1 LKKFEKFGRIRYN
14 RETMVFL
21 KKFKLEGVVNMNF
34 IKKALVF
41 VLLFLLVGCSTKLT
55 EENKEQV
62 DTDNKISLNVYQ
74 SDLIASITDNEKYLN
89 KDLLYSIDML
99 EDDDLVNV
107 IISLKS
113 TGLVDSYNE
122 NNQGYHTLNEYASSR
137 YANSSVKTMNA
148 EQQAMMNTLIDAGY
162 INEVKHTYTTLFNGF
177 SATTTYGQL
186 KALEKAGLDINVSI
200 AEVYSEPEY
209 NVASVSNAEVS
220 NGDTVTNF
228 VNVYETGIFN
238 SSGVGYDGNN
248 TSVAILDSGFDVHHT
263 VFQNM
268 PDQPM
273 ISIKDVEK
281 VLYDTKAYGYKQD
294 IKSQDVYLNAKI
306 PFAYDYADKDADVAP
321 YDSDHGTHVA
331 GIIGGKDDVITGVA
345 VNTQLVLMKVFGDI
359 NNGAI
364 QDDILAALEDAI
376 LLGVDAINLSLGS
389 ACGFSRSSDNEYI
402 NVVYDKIEAAGISL
416 LVAASNDYSSGYG
429 GENSNTN
436 KASNPDSAT
445 VGSPGTFKSTMS
457 VASISGVKSSYII
470 DETGYTFF
478 FNNANNNAG
487 KAYDFY
493 KMLYEE
499 LDTGDVTMEIEYV
512 TVPGVGK
519 KVNYSNIDVKGKIA
533 LVKRGETSFEEKAQ
547 VALSQGAIGCII
559 YNNIAGEVY
568 MNAGSGLAIPLCSIN
583 KDDGEYLAAK
593 GTGVL
598 TLDKNYLAG
607 PFMSDFSSW
616 GPVSDL
622 SLKPEITAHGGSILS
637 SDPGGGYDEISGTS
651 MACPNLC
658 GVIILMRQALKER
671 YPDMTAV
678 EINNLANQLVMSTGT
693 IILDEYGNPYSPR
706 KQGAGL
712 GNLEYALDS
721 LAYLSVDGSTKAKIE
736 CKDDP
741 EETGVYE
748 LKFNVHNTS
757 NKELRYNLNDF
768 TMTESLSTADPAY
781 VAEKAYMLNPKVEKS
796 VKGDGILS
804 GDELI
809 VDPNGKVEV
818 TYIISLTDAE
828 KKYIRE
834 SFINGIYV
842 EGFVVLESLNE
853 DEIDLSIPFLA
864 FFGDWTKA
872 PLFDKTYFEVESE
885 AHDGSIDEEDK
896 LKADYYA
903 TTPLGT
909 YYYSYIIPLGTYVYE
924 IDESKYDPIPAT
936 EDKAAIGYS
945 LETINGITTVYAGLL
960 RNAKKMTTVIK
971 NASTGEIV
979 YEHIKYDEHKA
990 YFGGQIIPGYDMI
1003 NVTALELGLQ
1013 NNTKYT
1019 FTMTAELDYGDGGL
1033 STNLN
1038 NTFEFSFYVD
1048 YESPIIKDVQFY
1060 SKYDKSL
1067 KDYRYYCDVYVYDNH
1082 YAQSIRPFTISEG
1095 KLVSLSEN
1103 VIPIYGE
1110 RGQVNKVTIEITD
1123 YMDLLQYGEIESGE
1137 FPMTNGLG
1145 FLVDDY
1151 ALNQS
1156 YSFVTLPGTNSSE
1169 ISYKEEFYSSKSN
1182 NIYQYYKDIYVGDE
1196 LDLSKMLT
1204 SNDPQMGENEE
1215 VQAIYFSK
1223 LNWTSSDENVIKVKN
1238 GQIEAIAPG
1247 TCQITCSTLD
1257 QMGYKYEIKLRI
1269 RVRDKEVDSTTGK
1282 LTDIEFTYF
1291 DTIKAFID
1299 GNETSDIG
1307 ETGDRFF
1314 FTEKPNISMFPSE
1327 QVKLGYEL
1335 EPWNLKDYTLIWSS
1349 TNEKVATVDE
1359 NGVVTALK
1367 EGNATITLKVEID
1380 GRVSSLVASKRV
1392 IVKNEFV
1399 IEGQTLVA
1407 YKGLGGDVVIPDD
1420 EGILYIGPF
1429 AFSLYTNDY
1438 TIELP
1443 EGDYDAGKTPAS
1455 NNTVTSVTIP
1465 YDVLE
1470 VQKYAFYNCTAL
1482 ETVNFLSN
1490 DKGESCKIIR
1500 EYAFSKAT
1508 NLENINLENVGM
1520 IGNNAFE
1527 DCEKLDNVNLE
1538 SAYAIGR
1545 RAFANCKSL
1554 SYVDITAL
1562 RNAGIET
1569 FVNCTNLK
1577 SIDNGKYTN
1586 FSERMFK
1593 NSGLTTLT
1601 YYADRIPNNCFENC
1615 KDLVELNVIN
1625 NLVYV
1630 GAKAFNNCT
1639 KLEKVIFSE
1648 NAGSEFIYQSAFNNC
1663 ISLEEVVLPNS
1674 ATHYEEEAFCNC
1686 VNLSKVTFQVNSVIS
1701 VNDGSIFTG
1710 CNKLNTFMV
1719 DENHSSYKVSNHLL
1733 VSLDNLTIYLGAN
1746 GYAYND
1752 YIVPDAYKYIAD
1764 GAFSGI
1770 SNLTTLSLGNNVE
1783 VLGSRAFE
1791 NCVNLKTVNLP
1802 NKTIDVQ
1809 SYAFNN
1815 CVSLE
1820 NVNNMEY
1827 LDAFNDYVF
1836 ASTALQVLNINSNI
1850 ISEGAFA
1857 NMKKLTSIV
1866 VKANEISSYA
1876 FSNCTSLLS
1885 ANVDT
1890 KVIGEYAFEN
1900 CTSLNDLVLEN
1911 VIDINEGAFRN
1922 CSSLINVSSNTLKN
1936 IASYAFIGCVN
1947 LELIGFENVE
1957 TIGDYAFGTM
1967 NNQAA
1972 NKLTGITF
1980 GDALVS
1986 IGDYAF
1992 YGSTSVT
1999 NISLG
2004 KNITSIGAFA
2014 FSNLINL
2021 EEVTIISNLEVISEC
2036 LFAND
2041 NNLTKVNINGIKTVE
2056 GGAFMNC
2063 SALESIDLSNAT
2075 SIGMEAFSGCVGLTS
2090 VDLSNVLVLEAGA
2103 FITCNNLVDVTL
2115 KVVER
2120 IEAQALSCI
2129 GVTEIKLPNT
2139 IKYIAPTA
2147 FYYNQHMTQFTD
2159 LDGND
2164 TCDVNDYI
2172 KLDNG
2177 VLYTVTAN
2185 NKLLLTS
2192 YPTNKDGSTYEVLFN
2207 TIRIDEYAGYFNK
2220 NLETLVFPDT
2230 LEYIGN
2236 YAFYGCTRL
2245 KTVEFKSV
2253 KAPALEGTVT
2263 DLGIEYEPDSE
2274 IYQLLNKYFQ
2284 FNGYYPLYYAQFI
2297 DLVGKTKK
2305 LNIIIPANEDVSG
2318 YDNILYQLYFDLD
2331 NKVASDYVA
2340 LDSNSIDYLNKVVL
2354 IPENVELSDE
2364 LIIQDAR
2371 TAYNVVTQDL
2381 TKYGYS
2387 QDYLDSLYTK
2397 LVNAETAWKA
2407 LNDERINHVYEFL
2420 IKDIEALGAKYE
2432 FDKIDDYY
2440 SIVKRLDIVNRH
2452 DKKYIDQT
2460 NVDAFKKEFDEYF
2473 KDLND
2478 DVNILTE
2485 ISNLPT
2491 TSVNKVGLIVVSSVL
2506 GISAIGTIAFI
2517 LIKRKVY

>member
-1 LKKFEKFGRIRYN
+1 
-14 RETMVFL
+14 
-21 KKFKLEGVVNMNF
+21 MNF
-34 IKKALVF
+34 IRKSLVF
-41 VLLFLLVGCSTKLT
+41 LLLFLLVGCSTNLGD
-55 EENKEQV
+55 EKEDDV
-62 DTDNKISLNVYQ
+62 NTNEKVHLNIQ
-74 SDLIASITDNEKYLN
+74 QADLIASFTDNEKYLN
-89 KDLLYSIDML
+89 KNLLNKIDIL

-113 TGLVDSYNE
+113 TGLVDRFNE
-122 NNQGYHTLNEYASSR
+122 NNKGYLTLSE
-137 YANSSVKTMNA
+137 YANSRVAAKSIEQMSLDQNQVMNA
-148 EQQAMMNTLIDAGY
+148 LLEGNYVNSI
-162 INEVKHTYTTLFNGF
+162 KHSYTTLLNGF

-186 KALEKAGLDINVSI
+186 KKLQKAGFDIDITIS
-200 AEVYSEPEY
+200 EVYSEPEY
-209 NVASVSNAEVS
+209 KTLSTDKVES
-220 NGDTVTNF
+220 GTVTNF

-268 PDQPM
+268 PDKPM
-273 ISIKDVEK
+273 FTINDIESI
-281 VLYDTKAYGYKQD
+281 LYETKAYGYANN
-294 IKSQDVYLNAKI
+294 IKAQDVYLNAKI

-376 LLGVDAINLSLGS
+376 LLGVDAINLSLGT

-499 LDTGDVTMEIEYV
+499 LDTGDATMEIEYV

-519 KVNYSNIDVKGKIA
+519 KVNYSSIDVKGKIA

-622 SLKPEITAHGGSILS
+622 ALKPEITAHGGSILS
-637 SDPGGGYDEISGTS
+637 SVPGGGYDEISGTS

-658 GVIILMRQALKER
+658 GVMVLMRQALKEK
-671 YPDMTAV
+671 YPTLTAP

-712 GNLEYALDS
+712 GNLEYALET
-721 LAYLSVDGSTKAKIE
+721 LAYLSVDNSTKAKIE

-741 EETGVYE
+741 KETGIYE
-748 LKFNVHNTS
+748 LKFNVNNTS
-757 NKELRYNLNDF
+757 NKELKYAINDL

-781 VAEKAYMLNPKVEKS
+781 VAEKAYMLNPN
-796 VKGDGILS
+796 VKIEINGEGTLS
-804 GDELI
+804 GNELT
-809 VDPNGKVEV
+809 VDANGKVEI
-818 TYIISLTDAE
+818 TYTISLTDAE

-842 EGFVVLESLNE
+842 EGFVVLESQNE

-885 AHDGSIDEEDK
+885 AHDGSIDDEDK

-936 EDKAAIGYS
+936 EDKAAIGYT

-971 NASTGEIV
+971 NASTGEVV
-979 YEHIKYDEHKA
+979 YEHLKYDEHKA
-990 YFGGQIIPGYDMI
+990 YFGGQVIPGYDMI
-1003 NVTALELGLQ
+1003 NITALELGLQ

-1048 YESPIIKDVQFY
+1048 YESPIIKDVEFY

-1082 YAQSIRPFTISEG
+1082 YAQSIRPFTISQG
-1095 KLVSLSEN
+1095 KLVSLSDN

-1110 RGQVNKVTIEITD
+1110 RGQVNKVNIEITD
-1123 YMDLLQYGEIESGE
+1123 YMDLLRYGEIESGE

-1156 YSFVTLPGTNSSE
+1156 YSFVTLPGTNSSD
-1169 ISYKEEFYSSKSN
+1169 IAYKEEFYSSKN
-1182 NIYQYYKDIYVGDE
+1182 NNTYQFYKDIYVGDE
-1196 LDLSKMLT
+1196 LDLTKMMT
-1204 SNDPQMGENEE
+1204 STDPQMGENED
-1215 VQAIYFSK
+1215 VQSIYFSK
-1223 LNWTSSDENVIKVKN
+1223 LNWTSSDENVIKVKD
-1238 GQIEAIAPG
+1238 GKIEAMSSG
-1247 TCQITCSTLD
+1247 TCMITCTTLD
-1257 QMGYKYEIKLRI
+1257 QAGYKYEINLRI
-1269 RVRDKEVDSTTGK
+1269 RVRDKNVSSSTGK

-1314 FTEKPNISMFPSE
+1314 FTDKPNLSMFPSE
-1327 QVKLGYEL
+1327 QVKLGFEM
-1335 EPWNLKDYTLIWSS
+1335 EPWNLKDYKLIWSS
-1349 TNEKVATVDE
+1349 TNEKVATVNDE
-1359 NGVVTALK
+1359 GVVTALK

-1420 EGILYIGPF
+1420 KGILYIGPF

-1490 DKGESCKIIR
+1490 DKNESCKFIR

-1508 NLENINLENVGM
+1508 SLKNINLENVGM

-1527 DCEKLDNVNLE
+1527 DCTSLNNVDLRG
-1538 SAYAIGR
+1538 AYAIGR
-1545 RAFANCKSL
+1545 RAFYNCTSL
-1554 SYVDITAL
+1554 EYVDITAL
-1562 RNAGIET
+1562 RNAGVET
-1569 FVNCTNLK
+1569 FMNCTSLK
-1577 SIDNGKYTN
+1577 TIDNGRYTN
-1586 FSERMFK
+1586 FSVRMFR

-1601 YYADRIPNNCFENC
+1601 YFADRIPDNCFENC
-1615 KDLVELNVIN
+1615 KDLTNVEIVN

-1630 GAKAFNNCT
+1630 GAKAFNNCG
-1639 KLEKVIFSE
+1639 KLEKVVFSE
-1648 NAGSEFIYQSAFNNC
+1648 NAGSEFIYEKAFNNC
-1663 ISLEEVVLPNS
+1663 TALEEVTLPNS
-1674 ATHYEEEAFCNC
+1674 ATHYEKEAFNNC
-1686 VNLSKVTFQVNSVIS
+1686 ANLTKVLFQANSYIS

-1710 CNKLNTFMV
+1710 CSNLTTFTV
-1719 DENHSSYKVSNHLL
+1719 DENNKNYKVNNNLL
-1733 VSLDNLTIYLGAN
+1733 TSLDGLTIYLAAN
-1746 GYAYND
+1746 GYNYNE
-1752 YIVPDAYKYIAD
+1752 YIIPEGYEYIAE

-1770 SNLTTLSLGNNVE
+1770 SSLTKLTISDDVKVIGK
-1783 VLGSRAFE
+1783 RAFE
-1791 NCVNLKTVNLP
+1791 NCKNLTDVVLP
-1802 NKTIDVQ
+1802 NKEIEIL

-1815 CVSLE
+1815 CSSLE
-1820 NVNNMEY
+1820 NINLENLKTFNEY
-1827 LDAFNDYVF
+1827 VLSN
-1836 ASTALQVLNINSNI
+1836 TAIKELNINATSI
-1850 ISEGAFA
+1850 KEGAFA
-1857 NMKKLTSIV
+1857 NMKELTTLNVSV
-1866 VKANEISSYA
+1866 NELAPYA
-1876 FSNCTSLLS
+1876 FRN
-1885 ANVDT
+1885 NT
-1890 KVIGEYAFEN
+1890 KLVNAIVNAKTIGEYAFEN
-1900 CTSLNDLVLEN
+1900 CTSLNNLTLEN
-1911 VIDINEGAFRN
+1911 TIDILEGAFKN
-1922 CSSLINVSSNTLKN
+1922 CTGLVNVLSNTVKN
-1936 IASYAFIGCVN
+1936 IADYAFTGCKN
-1947 LELIGFENVE
+1947 IETISFDNVE
-1957 TIGDYAFGTM
+1957 NIGNYAFGTLDT
-1967 NNQAA
+1967 QAA
-1972 NKLTGITF
+1972 NKLTEINF
-1980 GDALVS
+1980 GDNLTS
-1986 IGDYAF
+1986 IGEYAF
-1992 YGSTSVT
+1992 YGSTLVT
-1999 NISLG
+1999 NIKLG
-2004 KNITSIGAFA
+2004 KGLLSIGAFA
-2014 FSNLINL
+2014 FSNLTSL
-2021 EEVTIISNLEVISEC
+2021 ETVTINSDLETISEC

-2041 NNLTKVNINGIKTVE
+2041 ALLKEANISGIKVVE

-2063 SALESIDLSNAT
+2063 SLLETIDLKDAT
-2075 SIGMEAFSGCVGLTS
+2075 IIGMEAFSGCLGLTS
-2090 VDLSNVLVLEAGA
+2090 VDLSSVKVLEAGA
-2103 FITCNNLVDVTL
+2103 FLTCNNLTNVTL

-2120 IEAQALSCI
+2120 IETQALSCI
-2129 GVTEIKLPNT
+2129 GVTEIKLPAT
-2139 IKYIAPTA
+2139 IEYIAPTA
-2147 FYYNQHMTQFTD
+2147 FYYNVNMTKFTD
-2159 LDGND
+2159 LFGVD
-2164 TCDVNDYI
+2164 TCDVNDYV

-2192 YPTNKDGSTYEVLFN
+2192 YPTNKDLETYEVLFN
-2207 TIRIDEYAGYFNK
+2207 TVRIDEYAGYFNK
-2220 NLETLVFPDT
+2220 SLETLIFPDT
-2230 LEYIGN
+2230 LEFIGN

-2245 KTVEFKSV
+2245 KNVEFKSV
-2253 KAPALEGTVT
+2253 KAPTLEGTVT

-2297 DLVGKTKK
+2297 DLLGKTKK
-2305 LNIIIPANEDVSG
+2305 LNIVIPANEDVSG

-2331 NKVASDYVA
+2331 NKTVSDYVA
-2340 LDSNSIDYLNKVVL
+2340 LDTYSIDYLNKVAM
-2354 IPENVELSDE
+2354 IPNEIKLSDE
-2364 LIIQDAR
+2364 VIIQNAR

-2387 QDYLDSLYTK
+2387 KEYLDGLYEK
-2397 LVNAETAWKA
+2397 LVNAENTWKL
-2407 LNDERINHVYEFL
+2407 LNDERITHVYEFL
-2420 IKDIEALGAKYE
+2420 INDIENLGSKFE
-2432 FDKIDDYY
+2432 FTKINDYY

-2452 DKKYIDQT
+2452 DLKYIDQS
-2460 NVDAFKKEFDEYF
+2460 NVESFKKEFDKYF
-2473 KDLND
+2473 KDLNE
-2478 DVNILTE
+2478 DVNILTD
-2485 ISNLPT
+2485 ISTLPT
-2491 TSVNKVGLIVVSSVL
+2491 TSVNKVGLIVVSSMITTI
-2506 GISAIGTIAFI
+2506 GIGAVVFTI
-2517 LIKRKVY
+2517 LKRKIYR

>member
-1 LKKFEKFGRIRYN
+1 
-14 RETMVFL
+14 
-21 KKFKLEGVVNMNF
+21 MNF

-55 EENKEQV
+55 EENQEQV
-62 DTDNKISLNVYQ
+62 DTDNKVKLNVYQ

-99 EDDDLVNV
+99 EDDDIVNV

-113 TGLVDSYNE
+113 TGLVDSYND
-122 NNQGYHTLNEYASSR
+122 NNQGYRTLNEFASSR
-137 YANSSVKTMNA
+137 YASSSVKTMNA
-148 EQQAMMNTLIDAGY
+148 EQQAMMKTLLDGGY
-162 INEVKHTYTTLFNGF
+162 INEVKHNFTTLFNGF

-186 KALEKAGLDINVSI
+186 KSLEKAGLDINVSI
-200 AEVYSEPEY
+200 SEVYSEPEY
-209 NVASVSNAEVS
+209 NVSSVSNAEVS
-220 NGDTVTNF
+220 KGETVTNF

-273 ISIKDVEK
+273 LSINDVEK
-281 VLYDTKAYGYKQD
+281 VLYETKAYGYKQD

-306 PFAYDYADKDADVAP
+306 PFAYDYADKDADVSP

-345 VNTQLVLMKVFGDI
+345 INTQLVLMKVFGDI

-389 ACGFSRSSDNEYI
+389 ACGFARSSDNEYI
-402 NVVYDKIEAAGISL
+402 NVVYDNIEAAGISL

-445 VGSPGTFKSTMS
+445 VGSPGTYKSTFS

-499 LDTGDVTMEIEYV
+499 LDTGDATMEIEYV

-637 SDPGGGYDEISGTS
+637 SVPGGGYDEISGTS

-658 GVIILMRQALKER
+658 GVVILMRQALKER
-671 YPDMTAV
+671 YPDMTHQ
-678 EINNLANQLVMSTGT
+678 EINNLANQLIMSTGT

-712 GNLEYALDS
+712 GNLEYALET
-721 LAYLSVDGSTKAKIE
+721 LAYLSVEGSTKAKIE

-741 EETGVYE
+741 NETGIYT
-748 LKFNVHNTS
+748 LKFDINNTS
-757 NKELRYNLNDF
+757 NKELRYALNDL

-781 VAEKAYMLNPKVEKS
+781 VAEKAYMLNPIVNIEITKDS
-796 VKGDGILS
+796 DGILS
-804 GDELI
+804 GNELTI
-809 VDPNGKVEV
+809 EPNGKVSV
-818 TYIISLTDAE
+818 TYTIELTDAE

-834 SFINGIYV
+834 SFINGMYV

-936 EDKAAIGYS
+936 EDKAAIGYN

-971 NASTGEIV
+971 NASTGELV

-990 YFGGQIIPGYDMI
+990 YFSGSVIPGYDLI
-1003 NVTALELGLQ
+1003 NITALELGLQ

-1033 STNLN
+1033 ANNLN
-1038 NTFEFSFYVD
+1038 NQFEFSFYVD
-1048 YESPIIKDVQFY
+1048 YEAPLIKDVEFY
-1060 SKYDKSL
+1060 SKYDKTL
-1067 KDYRYYCDVYVYDNH
+1067 KDYRYYTDVYVYDNH
-1082 YAQSIRPFTISEG
+1082 YAQSIRPFTVVNG
-1095 KLVSLSEN
+1095 KLVSLVDK

-1110 RGQVNKVTIEITD
+1110 KGTTNKVTIEITD
-1123 YMDLLQYGEIESGE
+1123 YMDLLQYGELEDGE
-1137 FPMTNGLG
+1137 FSMSNGFG

-1156 YSFVTLPGTNSSE
+1156 YSFVALPGTNSSE
-1169 ISYKEEFYSSKSN
+1169 ISYKEEFYTSN
-1182 NIYQYYKDIYVGDE
+1182 KNGQYQYYKDIYVGTE
-1196 LDLSKMLT
+1196 LDLTTMLT
-1204 SNDPQMGENEE
+1204 SKDPSLDENEE
-1215 VQAIYFSK
+1215 VQANYFAK

-1238 GQIEAIAPG
+1238 GQIEAVSAG
-1247 TCQITCSTLD
+1247 TCVITCSTLD
-1257 QMGYKYEIKLRI
+1257 QSGYKYSIGLRI
-1269 RVRDKEVDSTTGK
+1269 RVRDKEVDEEKGK
-1282 LTDIEFTYF
+1282 LEDIEFTYF
-1291 DTIKAFID
+1291 DTLKAFID

-1307 ETGDRFF
+1307 EVGDRFF
-1314 FTEKPNISMFPSE
+1314 FTDKANISMFPSE
-1327 QVKLGYEL
+1327 QVQLGYEL
-1335 EPWNLKDYTLIWSS
+1335 KPWNLKDYKLIWSS

-1359 NGVVTALK
+1359 NGIVTALK

-1380 GRVSSLVASKRV
+1380 GKTSSLVASKRV
-1392 IVKNEFV
+1392 IVKSEFV

-1420 EGILYIGPF
+1420 EGILYIGAF
-1429 AFSLYTNDY
+1429 AFSLYTTDY
-1438 TIELP
+1438 SIELP
-1443 EGDYDAGKTPAS
+1443 EGDYDAGKTPSS

-1465 YDVLE
+1465 SDVLE
-1470 VQKYAFYNCTAL
+1470 VKKYAFYNCTAL
-1482 ETVNFLSN
+1482 ETVNFLVS
-1490 DKGESCKIIR
+1490 DKGESCDFIR
-1500 EYAFSKAT
+1500 EFAFANCNK
-1508 NLENINLENVGM
+1508 LKNINLENILM

-1527 DCEKLDNVNLE
+1527 DCTILDNINLD
-1538 SAYAIGR
+1538 SAYAIGK
-1545 RAFANCKSL
+1545 RAFANCITL

-1562 RNAGIET
+1562 RNAGPET
-1569 FVNCTNLK
+1569 FINCTNLK
-1577 SIDNGKYTN
+1577 TIDSGRYSN
-1586 FSERMFK
+1586 FSESMFK

-1601 YYADRIPNNCFENC
+1601 YYADRIPNSCFKNCNSLTTINIE
-1615 KDLVELNVIN
+1615 N

-1630 GAKAFNNCT
+1630 GSEAFYKCGILT
-1639 KLEKVIFSE
+1639 SVTFSK
-1648 NAGSEFIYQSAFNNC
+1648 NAGAEFIYANAFYNC
-1663 ISLEEVVLPNS
+1663 HNLKEVTLPNS
-1674 ATHYEEEAFCNC
+1674 STHYETGVFSVC
-1686 VNLSKVTFQVNSVIS
+1686 VALERVVFQENSYISANDGIIFSVCPNLKTFEVNENHKNYKSNNNLLTSKDDKIIYLAAPGYDYGEYTIDECYDVIS
-1701 VNDGSIFTG
+1701 
-1710 CNKLNTFMV
+1710 
-1719 DENHSSYKVSNHLL
+1719 E
-1733 VSLDNLTIYLGAN
+1733 
-1746 GYAYND
+1746 
-1752 YIVPDAYKYIAD
+1752 

-1770 SNLTTLSLGNNVE
+1770 DTLKELTINHKVVIGK
-1783 VLGSRAFE
+1783 RAFRY
-1791 NCVNLKTVNLP
+1791 CTNLQIVTLP
-1802 NKTIDVQ
+1802 NIEIEILD
-1809 SYAFNN
+1809 YAFSRCTNL
-1815 CVSLE
+1815 VI
-1820 NVNNMEY
+1820 VNNIESIKV
-1827 LDAFNDYVF
+1827 FNEYVF
-1836 ASTALQVLNINSNI
+1836 AETLLYYITINASI
-1850 ISEGAFA
+1850 IKDYAFY
-1857 NMKKLTSIV
+1857 
-1866 VKANEISSYA
+1866 KANNLGYVNITADEIGEYA
-1876 FSNCTSLLS
+1876 FSNCTTLKT
-1885 ANVDT
+1885 AIVNTNVISKGMFNNCRNLESVELNNVLVVDD
-1890 KVIGEYAFEN
+1890 YAFSE
-1900 CTSLNDLVLEN
+1900 
-1911 VIDINEGAFRN
+1911 
-1922 CSSLINVSSNTLKN
+1922 CSSLSNVSSDTVKE
-1936 IASYAFIGCVN
+1936 IGAYAFAGCKN
-1947 LELIGFENVE
+1947 LNTISFENVE
-1957 TIGDYAFGTM
+1957 TIGDYAFGTLD
-1967 NNQAA
+1967 NQSF
-1972 NKLTGITF
+1972 NKLTTINF
-1980 GDALVS
+1980 GDSLTS

-1992 YGSTSVT
+1992 YGSKYITSIT
-1999 NISLG
+1999 LG
-2004 KNITSIGAFA
+2004 KNVEVIGSYA
-2014 FSNLINL
+2014 FSNL
-2021 EEVTIISNLEVISEC
+2021 TSLEVFNTTSTVKVINEC
-2036 LFAND
+2036 TFAND
-2041 NNLTKVNINGIKTVE
+2041 TLLREVNINGIEVIE
-2056 GGAFMNC
+2056 GGAFMSCN
-2063 SALESIDLSNAT
+2063 ALEIIDLSCVER
-2075 SIGMEAFSGCVGLTS
+2075 IGMEAFTSCLGLVS
-2090 VDLSNVLVLEAGA
+2090 VNLPKVKVLEAGA
-2103 FITCNNLVDVTL
+2103 FIMCNNLTEVNIP
-2115 KVVER
+2115 VVER

-2129 GVTEIKLPNT
+2129 GVTSIKLPET
-2139 IKYIAPTA
+2139 LTYIAATA
-2147 FYYNQHMTQFTD
+2147 FYYNVNMVKFTNV
-2159 LDGND
+2159 DGCD

-2172 KLDNG
+2172 KLDKG
-2177 VLYTVTAN
+2177 VLYTKTLN
-2185 NKLLLTS
+2185 DKLLLTS
-2192 YPTNKDGSTYEVLFN
+2192 YPTNKAEANYEVLFG
-2207 TIRIDEYAGYFNK
+2207 TVRVDEYAGYFNK
-2220 NLETLVFPDT
+2220 NLVTLVLPDT
-2230 LEYIGN
+2230 LELVGN
-2236 YAFYGCTRL
+2236 MAFYGCTKL
-2245 KTVEFKSV
+2245 KTIEFKSV
-2253 KAPALEGTVT
+2253 KAPTLEGTVS
-2263 DLGIEYEPDSE
+2263 DLNIQYDTDSE
-2274 IYQLLNKYFQ
+2274 VYKLLNKYFRL
-2284 FNGYYPLYYAQFI
+2284 NGYYQPLYYGQFV
-2297 DLVGKTKK
+2297 DFVGKAKK
-2305 LNIIIPANEDVSG
+2305 LSIVLPSNVDVTG
-2318 YDNILYQLYFDLD
+2318 YDSILYQLYFDLE
-2331 NKVASDYVA
+2331 NKNISEYVA
-2340 LDSNSIDYLNKVVL
+2340 LDSNSIDYLNKVLL
-2354 IPENVELSDE
+2354 IKDEVTLSDE
-2364 LIIQDAR
+2364 YIIQNAR
-2371 TAYNVVTQDL
+2371 TAYNVLTQDL

-2387 QDYLDSLYTK
+2387 KDYLDSLYQR
-2397 LVNAETAWKA
+2397 LVEAETKWNE
-2407 LNDERINHVYEFL
+2407 LNSARINHVYEFL
-2420 IKDIEALGAKYE
+2420 IKDIESLGSKYE
-2432 FDKIDDYY
+2432 FSKIEDYY
-2440 SIVKRLDIVNRH
+2440 SIVKRLEIVDRH
-2452 DKKYIDQT
+2452 DKKYIDQS

-2491 TSVNKVGLIVVSSVL
+2491 TSVNKVGLIVASSVL
-2506 GISAIGTIAFI
+2506 GLGAIGTIAVF
-2517 LIKRKVY
+2517 LIKRKIY

>member
-1 LKKFEKFGRIRYN
+1 
-14 RETMVFL
+14 
-21 KKFKLEGVVNMNF
+21 MNF
-34 IKKALVF
+34 IRKSLVF
-41 VLLFLLVGCSTKLT
+41 VLLFLLAGCSTNLGGQK
-55 EENKEQV
+55 EENV
-62 DTDNKISLNVYQ
+62 DTTKKIHLNINQ
-74 SDLIASITDNEKYLN
+74 ADLIASFTDNEKYLN
-89 KDLLYSIDML
+89 KNLLNSIDVL
-99 EDDDLVNV
+99 DDDDLVNV

-113 TGLVDSYNE
+113 TGLVDRFNE
-122 NNQGYHTLNEYASSR
+122 NNKGYLTLSE
-137 YANSSVKTMNA
+137 YANSRIAAKSIKEMTLD
-148 EQQAMMNTLIDAGY
+148 QQEVINTLVEGDY
-162 INEVKHTYTTLFNGF
+162 VNKINHTYTTILNGF
-177 SATTTYGQL
+177 SATTTYGKL
-186 KALEKAGLDINVSI
+186 KKLEKAGFDIDVTIS
-200 AEVYSEPEY
+200 EVYSEPEY
-209 NVASVSNAEVS
+209 KTLSTDNPTSGS
-220 NGDTVTNF
+220 GTVTNF

-238 SSGVGYDGNN
+238 SSGISFDGNN

-273 ISIKDVEK
+273 LSINDIEK
-281 VLYDTKAYGYKQD
+281 VLYETKAYGYAND

-376 LLGVDAINLSLGS
+376 LLGVDAINLSLGT
-389 ACGFSRSSDNEYI
+389 ACGFSRSSDNEAI

-445 VGSPGTFKSTMS
+445 VGSPGTFKSTLS

-499 LDTGDVTMEIEYV
+499 LDTGDATMEIEYV

-519 KVNYSNIDVKGKIA
+519 KVNYSSIDVKGKIA

-622 SLKPEITAHGGSILS
+622 ALKPEITAHGGSILS
-637 SDPGGGYDEISGTS
+637 SVPGGGYDEISGTS

-658 GVIILMRQALKER
+658 GVVILMRQALKEK
-671 YPDMTAV
+671 YPNLSAP
-678 EINNLANQLVMSTGT
+678 EINNLANQLIMSTGT

-712 GNLEYALDS
+712 GNLEYALDT
-721 LAYLSVDGSTKAKIE
+721 LAYLSVEGSTKAKIE

-741 EETGVYE
+741 EEKGVYE
-748 LKFNVHNTS
+748 LKFSVNNTS
-757 NKELRYNLNDF
+757 NKELKYALNDL

-781 VAEKAYMLNPKVEKS
+781 VAEKAYMLNPNVNIEIS
-796 VKGDGILS
+796 GDGTLS
-804 GDELI
+804 GNELTI
-809 VDPNGKVEV
+809 DPNKKVEV
-818 TYIISLTDAE
+818 TYTISLTDEE

-842 EGFVVLESLNE
+842 EGFVVLESQNE

-885 AHDGSIDEEDK
+885 AHDGSIDDEDK

-971 NASTGEIV
+971 NASTGEVV
-979 YEHIKYDEHKA
+979 YEHLKYDEHKA
-990 YFGGQIIPGYDMI
+990 YFGGQIIPGYDLI
-1003 NVTALELGLQ
+1003 NITALELGLQ

-1033 STNLN
+1033 SSNLN

-1048 YESPIIKDVQFY
+1048 YESPIIKDVEFY

-1082 YAQSIRPFTISEG
+1082 YAQSIRPFTISQG

-1110 RGQVNKVTIEITD
+1110 KGQVNKVNIEITD

-1156 YSFVTLPGTNSSE
+1156 YSFVTLPGTNSKE
-1169 ISYKEEFYSSKSN
+1169 ISYKEEFYSSKN
-1182 NIYQYYKDIYVGDE
+1182 NNTYQYFKDIYVGDE
-1196 LDLSKMLT
+1196 LDLTKMLT
-1204 SNDPQMGENEE
+1204 SNDPSMGENEE
-1215 VQAIYFSK
+1215 VQANYFAK
-1223 LNWTSSDENVIKVKN
+1223 LNWYSSDENVIKVKN
-1238 GQIEAIAPG
+1238 GQLEAISSG
-1247 TCQITCSTLD
+1247 TCLITCSTLD
-1257 QMGYKYEIKLRI
+1257 QAGYKYEINLRI
-1269 RVRDKEVDSTTGK
+1269 RVRDKEISSSTGK

-1314 FTEKPNISMFPSE
+1314 FTEKSNISMFPSE

-1335 EPWNLKDYTLIWSS
+1335 EPWNLKDYKLIWSS
-1349 TNEKVATVDE
+1349 TNEKVATVNED
-1359 NGVVTALK
+1359 GVVTALK

-1465 YDVLE
+1465 FDVLE

-1482 ETVNFLSN
+1482 ESVNFLTN
-1490 DKGESCKIIR
+1490 DKGESCDFIR
-1500 EYAFSKAT
+1500 EFAFSKCK
-1508 NLENINLENVGM
+1508 NLKNINLDNILM

-1527 DCEKLDNVNLE
+1527 DCENLNNINLDA
-1538 SAYAIGR
+1538 AYAVGR
-1545 RAFANCKSL
+1545 RAFANCTSL
-1554 SYVDITAL
+1554 ESVDITAL
-1562 RNAGIET
+1562 RNAGVET
-1569 FVNCTNLK
+1569 FMNCTNLK
-1577 SIDNGKYTN
+1577 TIENGRYTN

-1593 NSGLTTLT
+1593 NTGLTTLT
-1601 YYADRIPNNCFENC
+1601 YYADRIPDKCFENC
-1615 KDLVELNVIN
+1615 SNLKDVKIEN

-1630 GAKAFNNCT
+1630 GSKAFYNCDSLT
-1639 KLEKVIFSE
+1639 SVIFSE
-1648 NAGSEFIYQSAFNNC
+1648 NAGSEFIYKEAFAQCN
-1663 ISLEEVVLPNS
+1663 LLDTVVLPNS
-1674 ATHYEEEAFCNC
+1674 DCYYEEKVFEGCL
-1686 VNLSKVTFQVNSVIS
+1686 LSTKIEFQPLTYITGNEGNMFAECTELSNFVADNS
-1701 VNDGSIFTG
+1701 
-1710 CNKLNTFMV
+1710 LA
-1719 DENHSSYKVSNHLL
+1719 YKVENGLL
-1733 VSLDNLTIYLGAN
+1733 VTKDGKEIVLAP
-1746 GYAYND
+1746 
-1752 YIVPDAYKYIAD
+1752 YIDASIK
-1764 GAFSGI
+1764 
-1770 SNLTTLSLGNNVE
+1770 NNNVYE
-1783 VLGSRAFE
+1783 IGSQYE
-1791 NCVNLKTVNLP
+1791 
-1802 NKTIDVQ
+1802 
-1809 SYAFNN
+1809 
-1815 CVSLE
+1815 
-1820 NVNNMEY
+1820 
-1827 LDAFNDYVF
+1827 
-1836 ASTALQVLNINSNI
+1836 I
-1850 ISEGAFA
+1850 ISEGAFSGVLHTE
-1857 NMKKLTSIV
+1857 KLIIGSNVKLIKEKAFYNNEILEVVLPDNGIV
-1866 VKANEISSYA
+1866 LENAVFMNCKSLQKVENIDKLNAISSYA
-1876 FSNCTSLLS
+1876 FSNTGLTSLDL
-1885 ANVDT
+1885 NVDHIGEGAFANSQALT
-1890 KVIGEYAFEN
+1890 NINVTANSINDYAFSNCDLLIDVTINAKYILDSAFANCDNLINLSLENVIEINNAAFMNCLSLTNVTSNSVKHIGEYAF
-1900 CTSLNDLVLEN
+1900 
-1911 VIDINEGAFRN
+1911 A
-1922 CSSLINVSSNTLKN
+1922 
-1936 IASYAFIGCVN
+1936 GCKN
-1947 LELIGFENVE
+1947 LETINFNNLE
-1957 TIGDYAFGTM
+1957 TIGEYAFATLD
-1967 NNQAA
+1967 NQSA
-1972 NKLTGITF
+1972 NKLTEINF
-1980 GDALVS
+1980 GDSLTS
-1986 IGDYAF
+1986 IGEYAF
-1992 YGSTSVT
+1992 YGSQNV
-1999 NISLG
+1999 NKINLG
-2004 KNITSIGAFA
+2004 QGITSIGAFA
-2014 FSNLINL
+2014 FSNLTSL
-2021 EEVTIISNLEVISEC
+2021 ESVSIANTIEVISEC

-2041 NNLTKVNINGIKTVE
+2041 EKLKTVDIKGIKMIE

-2063 SALESIDLSNAT
+2063 SVLEAIDLSNAT
-2075 SIGMEAFSGCVGLTS
+2075 YIGMEAFSSCLGLTS
-2090 VDLSNVLVLEAGA
+2090 VDLSNAIEIAAGA
-2103 FITCNNLVDVTL
+2103 FIMCNNLTDVKL
-2115 KVVER
+2115 EVVER

-2129 GVTEIKLPNT
+2129 GVSEISLPAT

-2147 FYYNQHMTQFTD
+2147 FYYNINMTKFTD
-2159 LDGND
+2159 LNGND
-2164 TCDVNDYI
+2164 TCDINDYI
-2172 KLDNG
+2172 KLDQG
-2177 VLYTVTAN
+2177 VLYTTTKN
-2185 NKLLLTS
+2185 GKLLLTA
-2192 YPTNKDGSTYEVLFN
+2192 YPTNKETSNYTVLFN
-2207 TIRIDEYAGYFNK
+2207 TVRIDEYAGYFNK
-2220 NLETLVFPDT
+2220 NLETIIFPDT

-2253 KAPALEGTVT
+2253 KAPTLEGTVT

-2305 LNIIIPANEDVSG
+2305 LNIIIPANKDVKG

-2331 NKVASDYVA
+2331 NKVVSDYLA
-2340 LDSNSIDYLNKVVL
+2340 LDTYSLDYLDKVAM
-2354 IPENVELSDE
+2354 IPDRIELSDE
-2364 LIIQDAR
+2364 LVIQNAR

-2381 TKYGYS
+2381 TNYGYS
-2387 QDYLDSLYTK
+2387 KDYLDSLYEK
-2397 LVNAETAWKA
+2397 LVNAENEWKK

-2420 IKDIEALGAKYE
+2420 INDIESLGSKYD
-2432 FDKIDDYY
+2432 FDKINEYY
-2440 SIVKRLDIVNRH
+2440 SIVKRLEIVNRH

-2460 NVDAFKKEFDEYF
+2460 NVDQFKKEFDKYF

-2478 DVNILTE
+2478 DVNILTD
-2485 ISNLPT
+2485 ISTLPT

-2506 GISAIGTIAFI
+2506 TTVGIGAVVFT
-2517 LIKRKVY
+2517 LLKRKIYR

>member
-1 LKKFEKFGRIRYN
+1 
-14 RETMVFL
+14 
-21 KKFKLEGVVNMNF
+21 MNF
-34 IKKALVF
+34 IKKGLVF
-41 VLLFLLVGCSTKLT
+41 VLLFLLVGCSTNLGN
-55 EENKEQV
+55 ENQESI
-62 DTDNKISLNVYQ
+62 DTDEKVHLNIKQ
-74 SDLIASITDNEKYLN
+74 ADLIANFTDNEKYLN
-89 KDLLYSIDML
+89 KNLLQSIDML
-99 EDDDLVNV
+99 EDDDLVNI

-113 TGLVDSYNE
+113 TGLVDRFNE
-122 NNQGYHTLNEYASSR
+122 NNRGYLTLSEYSNSR
-137 YANSSVKTMNA
+137 SAIANVNQMNA
-148 EQQAMMNTLIDAGY
+148 EQSKMIETLLSEKY
-162 INEVKHTYTTLFNGF
+162 INEVKHSYTTLFNGF
-177 SATTTYGQL
+177 SASTTYGQL
-186 KALEKAGLDINVSI
+186 KNLEKAGYDIDVTIS
-200 AEVYSEPEY
+200 EVYSEPEY
-209 NVASVSNAEVS
+209 KTLSTDNTASNNE
-220 NGDTVTNF
+220 TVTNF

-238 SSGVGYDGNN
+238 SSGIGYDGNN

-268 PDQPM
+268 PDKPM
-273 ISIKDVEK
+273 FSINDIEK
-281 VLYDTKAYGYKQD
+281 VLYDTKAYGYKKD

-331 GIIGGKDDVITGVA
+331 GIIGGKDEVITGVA

-376 LLGVDAINLSLGS
+376 LLGVDAINLSLGT

-445 VGSPGTFKSTMS
+445 VGSPGTYKSTFS

-499 LDTGDVTMEIEYV
+499 LDTGDKTMEIEYV

-519 KVNYSNIDVKGKIA
+519 KVNYSSIDVKGKIA

-637 SDPGGGYDEISGTS
+637 SVPGGGYDEISGTS

-658 GVIILMRQALKER
+658 GVVILMRQALKEK
-671 YPDMTAV
+671 YPTLTSP
-678 EINNLANQLVMSTGT
+678 EINNLANQLIMSTGT
-693 IILDEYGNPYSPR
+693 IVLDEYGNPYSPR

-712 GNLEYALDS
+712 GNLEYALET
-721 LAYLSVDGSTKAKIE
+721 LAYLSVDNSTKAKIE

-741 EETGVYE
+741 NETGVYE
-748 LKFNVHNTS
+748 LKFNVNNTS
-757 NKELRYNLNDF
+757 SKELKYALTDL

-781 VAEKAYMLNPKVEKS
+781 VAEKAYMLNPN
-796 VKGDGILS
+796 VKIEINGDGILS
-804 GDELI
+804 GNELTI
-809 VDPNGKVEV
+809 DPESQVEV
-818 TYIISLTDAE
+818 TYTISLTDAE

-885 AHDGSIDEEDK
+885 AHDGSIDDEDK

-936 EDKAAIGYS
+936 EDKAAIGYN

-971 NASTGEIV
+971 NSSTGEVV
-979 YEHIKYDEHKA
+979 YEHEKYDEHKA
-990 YFGGQIIPGYDMI
+990 YFSGTIVPGYDLI
-1003 NVTALELGLQ
+1003 NITALELGLQ

-1033 STNLN
+1033 NTNLN

-1048 YESPIIKDVQFY
+1048 YEAPIIKDVEFY

-1082 YAQSIRPFTISEG
+1082 YAQSIRPFTISNG

-1110 RGQVNKVTIEITD
+1110 KGSVNKVNIEITD
-1123 YMDLLQYGEIESGE
+1123 YMDLLQYGEIENGE

-1169 ISYKEEFYSSKSN
+1169 IGYKEEYYSSKTN
-1182 NIYQYYKDIYVGDE
+1182 NTYQYFKDIYVGDE
-1196 LDLSKMLT
+1196 LDLTKMLT
-1204 SNDPQMGENEE
+1204 SNDPLIGENEE
-1215 VQAIYFSK
+1215 VQANYFAK

-1238 GQIEAIAPG
+1238 GQLEAISSG
-1247 TCQITCSTLD
+1247 TCMITCSTLD
-1257 QMGYKYEIKLRI
+1257 QAGYKYEVNLRI
-1269 RVRDKEVDSTTGK
+1269 RVRDKEVSSSKDR

-1314 FTEKPNISMFPSE
+1314 FTEKANISMFPSE
-1327 QVKLGYEL
+1327 EVKLGYEL
-1335 EPWNLKDYTLIWSS
+1335 EPWNLKDYKLIWSS
-1349 TNEKVATVDE
+1349 TNEKVATVNED
-1359 NGVVTALK
+1359 GVVTALK
-1367 EGNATITLKVEID
+1367 EGNATITLKVEVD

-1429 AFSLYTNDY
+1429 AFSLYTTDY

-1443 EGDYDAGKTPAS
+1443 EGDYDAGKTPS
-1455 NNTVTSVTIP
+1455 TNNTVTSVTIP

-1482 ETVNFLSN
+1482 ETVNFLAN

-1500 EYAFSKAT
+1500 EFAFSKAS
-1508 NLENINLENVGM
+1508 NLTDINLENVNM

-1527 DCEKLDNVNLE
+1527 DCEKLNNIDLE
-1538 SAYAIGR
+1538 SAYAVGR
-1545 RAFANCKSL
+1545 RAFANCKEL
-1554 SYVDITAL
+1554 EFVDITAL
-1562 RNAGIET
+1562 RNAGVEA
-1569 FVNCTNLK
+1569 FMNCTNLK
-1577 SIDNGKYTN
+1577 TIENGRYTN
-1586 FSERMFK
+1586 FSERMFR

-1601 YYADRIPNNCFENC
+1601 YYADRIPDNCFENC
-1615 KDLVELNVIN
+1615 DSLTNVLIEN

-1630 GAKAFNNCT
+1630 GNKAFYDCNNLLSVT
-1639 KLEKVIFSE
+1639 FNE
-1648 NAGSEFIYQSAFNNC
+1648 NAGSEFIYKEAFANC
-1663 ISLEEVVLPNS
+1663 ELLQIVVLPNS
-1674 ATHYEEEAFCNC
+1674 NVYLEEGIFNACLCLN
-1686 VNLSKVTFQVNSVIS
+1686 SVTFQKNTYIS
-1701 VNDGSIFTG
+1701 KNDGNVFKDCELLGEFI
-1710 CNKLNTFMV
+1710 V
-1719 DENHSSYKVSNHLL
+1719 DESEYYNFENGLL
-1733 VSLDNLTIYLGAN
+1733 VTKDLKEIVLAT
-1746 GYAYND
+1746 
-1752 YIVPDAYKYIAD
+1752 YILVPEFEGGTYVVDDQYEIIGE
-1764 GAFSGI
+1764 GAFSG
-1770 SNLTTLSLGNNVE
+1770 V
-1783 VLGSRAFE
+1783 
-1791 NCVNLKTVNLP
+1791 
-1802 NKTIDVQ
+1802 
-1809 SYAFNN
+1809 
-1815 CVSLE
+1815 
-1820 NVNNMEY
+1820 
-1827 LDAFNDYVF
+1827 VF
-1836 ASTALQVLNINSNI
+1836 ANKLVINSNI
-1850 ISEGAFA
+1850 KLIKEKAFYGNSIISEVTLPSDKVEIEDAAFMDCIHLKVVNNIDKLEKFSAYVFAKTELNSLDITASVIEEGAF
-1857 NMKKLTSIV
+1857 S
-1866 VKANEISSYA
+1866 EISNLNSVAVTADSINASA
-1876 FSNCTSLLS
+1876 FKNCRDLTKATINTKYLGESVFENCTKLNDVKLDNVEIIDNNAFKNCTSLVSISSNGVTKIGDYAFAGCKNLETIDFNNIETIGNYAFATLDNQS
-1885 ANVDT
+1885 ANKIAEISFGDSLT
-1890 KVIGEYAFEN
+1890 SIGEYAFYGSQGVK
-1900 CTSLNDLVLEN
+1900 T
-1911 VIDINEGAFRN
+1911 I
-1922 CSSLINVSSNTLKN
+1922 
-1936 IASYAFIGCVN
+1936 
-1947 LELIGFENVE
+1947 
-1957 TIGDYAFGTM
+1957 TIG
-1967 NNQAA
+1967 
-1972 NKLTGITF
+1972 KGI
-1980 GDALVS
+1980 L
-1986 IGDYAF
+1986 
-1992 YGSTSVT
+1992 
-1999 NISLG
+1999 
-2004 KNITSIGAFA
+2004 SIGAFA
-2014 FSNLINL
+2014 FSNLTSL
-2021 EEVTIISNLEVISEC
+2021 ESVTIDAGLKTISEC

-2041 NNLTKVNINGIKTVE
+2041 EVLKEVNIKGIEVIE

-2063 SALESIDLSNAT
+2063 TLLETIDLSSAVK
-2075 SIGMEAFSGCVGLTS
+2075 IGMEAFSSCLGLTS
-2090 VDLSNVLVLEAGA
+2090 VDLSKVVVLEAGA
-2103 FITCNNLVDVTL
+2103 FIMCNNLVDVKL
-2115 KVVER
+2115 GV
-2120 IEAQALSCI
+2120 IETINEQSLSCI
-2129 GVTEIKLPNT
+2129 GVTSIKLPST

-2147 FYYNQHMTQFTD
+2147 FYYNINMTKFTD
-2159 LDGND
+2159 LNGLD
-2164 TCDVNDYI
+2164 TCKVNDYI
-2172 KLDNG
+2172 TLDQG
-2177 VLYTVTAN
+2177 VLYTTTNN
-2185 NKLLLTS
+2185 NKLLLSS
-2192 YPTNKDGSTYEVLFN
+2192 YPTNKEAISYEVLFN
-2207 TIRIDEYAGYFNK
+2207 TVRVDEYAGYFNK

-2230 LEYIGN
+2230 LEFIGN
-2236 YAFYGCTRL
+2236 YAFYGCTKL
-2245 KTVEFKSV
+2245 KNVEFKSV
-2253 KAPALEGTVT
+2253 KAPIFEGTVT

-2274 IYQLLNKYFQ
+2274 IYQILNKYFQ
-2284 FNGYYPLYYAQFI
+2284 FNGYYPMYYAQFI

-2305 LNIIIPANEDVSG
+2305 MNITIPGNEDVSG

-2331 NKVASDYVA
+2331 NKTVSDYIA
-2340 LDSNSIDYLNKVVL
+2340 MDSYSIDYLNKVAM
-2354 IPENVELSDE
+2354 IPEEIKLSDE
-2364 LIIQDAR
+2364 LVIQNAR
-2371 TAYNVVTQDL
+2371 TAYNVLTQDL
-2381 TKYGYS
+2381 TKYGYEEE
-2387 QDYLDSLYTK
+2387 YLNELYDK
-2397 LVNAETAWKA
+2397 LVTAEEKWNK
-2407 LNDERINHVYEFL
+2407 LNSERINHVYEFL
-2420 IKDIEALGAKYE
+2420 INDIESLGSKYD
-2432 FDKIDDYY
+2432 FNKINDYY
-2440 SIVKRLDIVNRH
+2440 SIVKRLDIINRH
-2452 DKKYIDQT
+2452 DLKYIDQS
-2460 NVDAFKKEFDEYF
+2460 NVESFKKEFDKYF

-2478 DVNILTE
+2478 DVNILTD
-2485 ISNLPT
+2485 ISTLPT
-2491 TSVNKVGLIVVSSVL
+2491 TSVNKVGLIVVSGVVTTFSGLAVV
-2506 GISAIGTIAFI
+2506 FI
-2517 LIKRKVY
+2517 LLKKKNYR

>member
-1 LKKFEKFGRIRYN
+1 
-14 RETMVFL
+14 
-21 KKFKLEGVVNMNF
+21 MNF
-34 IKKALVF
+34 IKKILVF
-41 VLLFLLVGCSTKLT
+41 VLLFLLVGCSS
-55 EENKEQV
+55 N
-62 DTDNKISLNVYQ
+62 IGSLDETVSANEKVHLNIYQ

-99 EDDDLVNV
+99 DDKDVVNV
-107 IISLKS
+107 IIELKG
-113 TGLVDSYNE
+113 TGLVDDFNE
-122 NNQGYHTLNEYASSR
+122 NNKGYLTLSEYAGSR
-137 YANSSVKTMNA
+137 YATKSINAMNA
-148 EQQAMMNTLIDAGY
+148 SQKEMINTLIEAGY

-177 SATTTYGQL
+177 SATTTYGQFKKL
-186 KALEKAGLDINVSI
+186 ERAGFDISVALS
-200 AEVYSEPEY
+200 EVYSEPEY
-209 NVASVSNAEVS
+209 KKLSTDDTTTSVGN
-220 NGDTVTNF
+220 NTVTNF

-238 SSGVGYDGNN
+238 SSGIGYDGNN

-268 PDQPM
+268 PDKPM
-273 ISIKDVEK
+273 LSINDIES
-281 VLYDTKAYGYKQD
+281 VLYDTKAYGYKND

-306 PFAYDYADKDADVAP
+306 PFAYDYADKDADVSP

-331 GIIGGKDDVITGVA
+331 GIIGGMDDVITGVA

-376 LLGVDAINLSLGS
+376 LLGVDAINLSLGT

-445 VGSPGTFKSTMS
+445 VGSPGTYKSTMS

-499 LDTGDVTMEIEYV
+499 LDTVDGKMEIEYV

-519 KVNYSNIDVKGKIA
+519 KVNYSSIDVKGKIA

-583 KDDGEYLAAK
+583 KDDGEYLASK
-593 GTGVL
+593 GSGVL

-637 SDPGGGYDEISGTS
+637 SVPGGGYDEISGTS

-658 GVIILMRQALKER
+658 GVVILMRQALKEK
-671 YPDMTAV
+671 YPNLTAP
-678 EINNLANQLVMSTGT
+678 EINNLANQLIMSTGT

-712 GNLEYALDS
+712 GNLEYALET

-741 EETGVYE
+741 NETGVYE
-748 LKFNVHNTS
+748 LKFNVNNTS
-757 NKELRYNLNDF
+757 NKELKYALTDK

-781 VAEKAYMLNPKVEKS
+781 VAEKAYMLNPN
-796 VKGDGILS
+796 VKIEIKGKGTLS
-804 GDELI
+804 GNELT
-809 VDPNGKVEV
+809 VDPNETVEV
-818 TYIISLTDAE
+818 TYTISLSDKE
-828 KKYIRE
+828 KKYLRE
-834 SFINGIYV
+834 SFINGMYV

-872 PLFDKTYFEVESE
+872 PIFDKTYFEVESE
-885 AHDGSIDEEDK
+885 AHDGSIDYEDK

-971 NASTGEIV
+971 NAATGEVV
-979 YEHIKYDEHKA
+979 YEHLKYDQNKA
-990 YFGGQIIPGYDMI
+990 YFSGQVIPGYDLI
-1003 NVTALELGLQ
+1003 NVTAMELGLQ

-1019 FTMTAELDYGDGGL
+1019 FTMTAELDYKDGGL
-1033 STNLN
+1033 ANNLN

-1048 YESPIIKDVQFY
+1048 YEAPIIKDAQFY
-1060 SKYDKSL
+1060 TKYDKSL

-1082 YAQSIRPFTISEG
+1082 YAQSIRPFTITNG
-1095 KLVSLSEN
+1095 KLVSLTEN
-1103 VIPIYGE
+1103 VIPIYGN
-1110 RGQVNKVTIEITD
+1110 RGEINKVTIEITD
-1123 YMDLLQYGEIESGE
+1123 YMDLLQYGEIENGE
-1137 FPMTNGLG
+1137 YPMTNGLG

-1156 YSFVTLPGTNSSE
+1156 YSYVTLPGTDSDK
-1169 ISYKEEFYSSKSN
+1169 ISYKEEYYSSAAN
-1182 NIYQYYKDIYVGDE
+1182 GTFQYYKDLYVGDE
-1196 LDLSKMLT
+1196 LDLTTMLT
-1204 SNDPQMGENEE
+1204 SSDPTISSDPE
-1215 VQAIYFSK
+1215 VQANYFSK
-1223 LNWTSSDENVIKVKN
+1223 LKWKSSDESVIKVKN
-1238 GQIEAIAPG
+1238 GQIEAVSSG
-1247 TCQITCSTLD
+1247 QCMITCSTLD
-1257 QMGYKYEIKLRI
+1257 QAGYLYNVNLRI
-1269 RVRDKEVDSTTGK
+1269 RVRDKKVEETTGK

-1314 FTEKPNISMFPSE
+1314 FTEKSNISMFPSE

-1335 EPWNLKDYTLIWSS
+1335 EPWNLKDYKLIWSS
-1349 TNEKVATVDE
+1349 TNEKVATVSED
-1359 NGVVTALK
+1359 GVVTALK
-1367 EGNATITLKVEID
+1367 EGNATITLKVEVG

-1392 IVKNEFV
+1392 VVKSEFV

-1420 EGILYIGPF
+1420 KGILYIGAF

-1465 YDVLE
+1465 SDVLE

-1482 ETVNFLSN
+1482 EKVNFLVS
-1490 DKGESCKIIR
+1490 DKGDSCKIIR
-1500 EYAFSKAT
+1500 EYAFAKAEKLNDI
-1508 NLENINLENVGM
+1508 NLENINM

-1527 DCEKLDNVNLE
+1527 GCKNLTTADLN
-1538 SAYAIGR
+1538 SCYAIGK
-1545 RAFANCKSL
+1545 RAFANCTALK
-1554 SYVDITAL
+1554 YVDITAL
-1562 RNAGIET
+1562 RNAGEQT
-1569 FVNCTNLK
+1569 FINCRSLTT
-1577 SIDNGKYTN
+1577 IDNGRYSN
-1586 FSERMFK
+1586 FSEGMFI

-1615 KDLVELNVIN
+1615 NSLKDVTIVN

-1630 GAKAFNNCT
+1630 GNKAFNNCSN
-1639 KLEKVIFSE
+1639 LETVTFSKD
-1648 NAGSEFIYQSAFNNC
+1648 AGSEFIYQEAFNNC
-1663 ISLEEVVLPNS
+1663 EKLETVVLPNS
-1674 ATHYEEEAFCNC
+1674 KTHYEQKVFSNC
-1686 VNLSKVTFQVNSVIS
+1686 EKLTNVLFQENSIIS
-1701 VNDGSIFTG
+1701 ANDGSIFTG
-1710 CNKLNTFMV
+1710 CNALVTFTV
-1719 DENHSSYKVSNHLL
+1719 DENHLTYKVKDQLL
-1733 VSLDNLTIYLGAN
+1733 LSKDEKTIYLAAN
-1746 GYAYND
+1746 GFNYND
-1752 YIVPDAYKYIAD
+1752 YTILENVEYIFE

-1770 SNLTTLSLGNNVE
+1770 RSLTKLTILENVLEVGKKAFDNCTNLETLNLSTTNILL
-1783 VLGSRAFE
+1783 
-1791 NCVNLKTVNLP
+1791 
-1802 NKTIDVQ
+1802 D

-1815 CVSLE
+1815 CTKLNEVTNIEKVLE
-1820 NVNNMEY
+1820 
-1827 LDAFNDYVF
+1827 FNEYVF
-1836 ASTALQVLNINSNI
+1836 ANTALTNLTITPNTIK
-1850 ISEGAFA
+1850 EGAFSEIKTLKTL
-1857 NMKKLTSIV
+1857 NVTV
-1866 VKANEISSYA
+1866 NEIGNEAFKNCSSLIDVTIKA
-1876 FSNCTSLLS
+1876 STI
-1885 ANVDT
+1885 A
-1890 KVIGEYAFEN
+1890 EYAFEN
-1900 CTSLNDLVLEN
+1900 CKE
-1911 VIDINEGAFRN
+1911 IINLTLDGTNIILEGAFKN
-1922 CSSLINVSSNTLKN
+1922 CIGLNTLT
-1936 IASYAFIGCVN
+1936 S
-1947 LELIGFENVE
+1947 E
-1957 TIGDYAFGTM
+1957 TLQYIGDYAFADCKNLCTLNLPKVLEIGAYAFATLD
-1967 NNQAA
+1967 NKEA
-1972 NKLTGITF
+1972 NKLTNITF
-1980 GDALVS
+1980 TDTLTT
-1986 IGDYAF
+1986 IGEYAF
-1992 YGSTSVT
+1992 YGSTKVLEI
-1999 NISLG
+1999 NLG
-2004 KNITSIGAFA
+2004 KNIANIGAFA
-2014 FSNLINL
+2014 FSNLTAL
-2021 EEVTIISNLEVISEC
+2021 ETITVDGDLETISEC

-2041 NNLTKVNINGIKTVE
+2041 ENLVSVNINGIKYVE

-2063 SALESIDLSNAT
+2063 TNLANIDLSNVIE
-2075 SIGMEAFSGCVGLTS
+2075 IGMEAFSSCLGLTE
-2090 VDLSNVLVLEAGA
+2090 VNLTNVLVLGAGA
-2103 FITCNNLVDVTL
+2103 FIMANNLVSVSIP
-2115 KVVER
+2115 VVER

-2129 GVTEIKLPNT
+2129 GVTEIALPNT
-2139 IKYIAPTA
+2139 IKYIAPAA
-2147 FYYNQHMTQFTD
+2147 FYYNMNMVKLTN
-2159 LDGND
+2159 LLGED
-2164 TCDVNDYI
+2164 TCTINSYAR
-2172 KLDNG
+2172 LHEG
-2177 VLYTVTAN
+2177 VLYTTTAN
-2185 NKLLLTS
+2185 NKLLLSS
-2192 YPTNKDGSTYEVLFN
+2192 YPTAKSSSSYEVLFN
-2207 TIRIDEYAGYFNK
+2207 TVRIEEYAGYFNK
-2220 NLETLVFPDT
+2220 NLQSIIFPDT
-2230 LEYIGN
+2230 LEFIGN

-2253 KAPALEGTVT
+2253 KAPTLEGTIT
-2263 DLGIEYEPDSE
+2263 DLGIEYDPDSE
-2274 IYQLLNKYFQ
+2274 IYILLNKYFQ
-2284 FNGYYPLYYAQFI
+2284 FNGYYPLYYAQFV
-2297 DLVGKTKK
+2297 DLVGKAKK
-2305 LNIIIPANEDVSG
+2305 MNIIIPANKDVTG
-2318 YDNILYQLYFDLD
+2318 YDNILYSLYFDLE
-2331 NKVASDYVA
+2331 NQTVSDYVA
-2340 LDSNSIDYLNKVVL
+2340 LDRNSIDYLNKVVL
-2354 IPENVELSDE
+2354 IPDTIKLSDE
-2364 LIIQDAR
+2364 LVIQNAR
-2371 TAYNVVTQDL
+2371 TAYNVLTQDL

-2387 QDYLDSLYTK
+2387 KDYLDGLYNK
-2397 LVNAETAWKA
+2397 LVEAENIWNA
-2407 LNDERINHVYEFL
+2407 LNAERINHDYEYL
-2420 IKDIEALGAKYE
+2420 ISDIKALGSKYS
-2432 FDKIDDYY
+2432 FDKINDYK
-2440 SIVKRLDIVNRH
+2440 SILKRLEIVNRH

-2460 NVDAFKKEFDEYF
+2460 NVEAFKKEFDQYF

-2478 DVNILTE
+2478 DVNILTN
-2485 ISNLPT
+2485 ISTLPT
-2491 TSVNKVGLIVVSSVL
+2491 TSVNKVGLIVLSSAL
-2506 GISAIGTIAFI
+2506 GISGLGIIAFI
-2517 LIKRKVY
+2517 LMKRKTY

>member
-1 LKKFEKFGRIRYN
+1 
-14 RETMVFL
+14 MS
-21 KKFKLEGVVNMNF
+21 F
-34 IKKALVF
+34 IKKGLVF
-41 VLLFLLVGCSTKLT
+41 ILLFLLVGCSTKVKD
-55 EENKEQV
+55 ENQEPIN
-62 DTDNKISLNVYQ
+62 TNEKINLNIHQ

-113 TGLVDSYNE
+113 NGIVDNYNE
-122 NNQGYHTLNEYASSR
+122 NNLGYNTLNEYATSR
-137 YANSSVKTMNA
+137 HATSNVKAMNA
-148 EQQAMMNTLIDAGY
+148 EQQAMMNTLIELGY
-162 INEVKHTYTTLFNGF
+162 INEVKHNFTTLFNGF
-177 SATTTYGQL
+177 SATTTYGKL
-186 KALEKAGLDINVSI
+186 KKLEKSGLDINVSI
-200 AEVYSEPEY
+200 SEVYSEPEY
-209 NVASVSNAEVS
+209 NVASISNQETS
-220 NGDTVTNF
+220 NGGTVTNF

-268 PDQPM
+268 PDVPM
-273 ISIKDVEK
+273 LSIKDVEE
-281 VLYDTKAYGYKQD
+281 VLYDTKAYGYKKD

-306 PFAYDYADKDADVAP
+306 PFAYDYADKDADVSP

-331 GIIGGKDDVITGVA
+331 GIIGGKDDVVTGVA

-376 LLGVDAINLSLGS
+376 LLGVDAINLSLGT

-445 VGSPGTFKSTMS
+445 VGSPGTYKSTFS

-499 LDTGDVTMEIEYV
+499 LDTGDATMEIEYV

-519 KVNYSNIDVKGKIA
+519 KVNYSSIDVKGKIA

-547 VALSQGAIGCII
+547 VALAEGAIGCII

-622 SLKPEITAHGGSILS
+622 ALKPEITAHGGSILS
-637 SDPGGGYDEISGTS
+637 SVPGGGYDEISGTS

-658 GVIILMRQALKER
+658 GVVILMRQALKEK
-671 YPDMTAV
+671 YPNLSAP
-678 EINNLANQLVMSTGT
+678 EINNLANQLIMSTGT

-712 GNLEYALDS
+712 GNLEYAIET

-741 EETGVYE
+741 NETGIYK
-748 LKFNVHNTS
+748 LKFNVNNTS
-757 NKELRYNLNDF
+757 NKELKYTLTDL
-768 TMTESLSTADPAY
+768 TMTESLSTADPTY
-781 VAEKAYMLNPKVEKS
+781 VAEKAYMLNPNVNIEIS
-796 VKGDGILS
+796 GDGTLS
-804 GDELI
+804 GNELTI
-809 VDPNGKVEV
+809 NNNGKVEV
-818 TYIISLTDAE
+818 TYTISLTDAE

-842 EGFVVLESLNE
+842 EGFVVLESQNE

-885 AHDGSIDEEDK
+885 AHDGSIDDEDK

-924 IDESKYDPIPAT
+924 IDETKYDPIPAT
-936 EDKAAIGYS
+936 EDKAAIGYN

-971 NASTGEIV
+971 NASTGEVV
-979 YEHIKYDEHKA
+979 YEHIKFDEHKA
-990 YFGGQIIPGYDMI
+990 YFGGSIIPGYDLI
-1003 NVTALELGLQ
+1003 NITAAELGLQ

-1033 STNLN
+1033 SSNLN

-1048 YESPIIKDVQFY
+1048 YESPIIKDVEFY

-1082 YAQSIRPFTISEG
+1082 YAQSIRPFTVSQG
-1095 KLVSLSEN
+1095 KLVSLSET

-1110 RGQVNKVTIEITD
+1110 KGQVNKVNIEITD
-1123 YMDLLQYGEIESGE
+1123 YMDLLQHGLIENDQTGEK

-1169 ISYKEEFYSSKSN
+1169 IKYKDEFYSSKSN
-1182 NIYQYYKDIYVGDE
+1182 NTYQYLKDIFVGDE
-1196 LDLSKMLT
+1196 LDLTKMLT
-1204 SNDPQMGENEE
+1204 SSDPTVGENED
-1215 VQAIYFSK
+1215 VQSVYFSK

-1238 GQIEAIAPG
+1238 GQIEAVSAG
-1247 TCQITCSTLD
+1247 TCLITCSTLD
-1257 QMGYKYEIKLRI
+1257 QQGYKYEINLRI
-1269 RVRDKEVDSTTGK
+1269 RVRDKKVENDTDK

-1291 DTIKAFID
+1291 DTLKAFVD

-1314 FTEKPNISMFPSE
+1314 FTEKNNISMFPSE
-1327 QVKLGYEL
+1327 QVKLGYKL
-1335 EPWNLKDYTLIWSS
+1335 EPWNLKDYKLIWSS
-1349 TNEKVATVDE
+1349 TNDKVATVSED
-1359 NGVVTALK
+1359 GVVTALK

-1380 GRVSSLVASKRV
+1380 GRTSSLVASKRV
-1392 IVKNEFV
+1392 MVKNEFV

-1420 EGILYIGPF
+1420 KGILYIGPF

-1438 TIELP
+1438 TIKLP

-1455 NNTVTSVTIP
+1455 NNTVKSVTIP
-1465 YDVLE
+1465 FDVLE

-1482 ETVNFLSN
+1482 ETVNFLAN

-1500 EYAFSKAT
+1500 EFAFSKAKNLT
-1508 NLENINLENVGM
+1508 NINLENINM

-1527 DCEKLDNVNLE
+1527 NCEKLNNINLE

-1545 RAFANCKSL
+1545 RAFANCREL
-1554 SYVDITAL
+1554 SYVDITSL
-1562 RNAGIET
+1562 RNAGPET
-1569 FVNCTNLK
+1569 FINCSNLK
-1577 SIDNGKYTN
+1577 TIDNGRYSN
-1586 FSERMFK
+1586 FSERMFE
-1593 NSGLTTLT
+1593 NSGLTELI
-1601 YYADRIPNNCFENC
+1601 YYADRIPNECFKNCANLTSVKIE
-1615 KDLVELNVIN
+1615 N

-1630 GAKAFNNCT
+1630 GSMAFYSCT
-1639 KLEKVIFSE
+1639 NLTSVLFSE
-1648 NAGSEFIYQSAFNNC
+1648 NAGSEFIYKQAFAECYNLE
-1663 ISLEEVVLPNS
+1663 SLTLPNS
-1674 ATHYEEEAFCNC
+1674 STYYEYEAFKNC
-1686 VNLSKVTFQVNSVIS
+1686 KALSTVLFQVKSYIS
-1701 VNDGSIFTG
+1701 ANDGSIFTG
-1710 CNKLNTFMV
+1710 CKNLTTFEV
-1719 DENHSSYKVSNHLL
+1719 DENHQEYKFNNNLL
-1733 VSLDNLTIYLGAN
+1733 TSKDDKVIYLAPY
-1746 GYAYND
+1746 GYNFGEYTID
-1752 YIVPDAYKYIAD
+1752 ECYETIAE
-1764 GAFSGI
+1764 GAFSGVG
-1770 SNLTTLSLGNNVE
+1770 SLKKLIINHKLVIGKN
-1783 VLGSRAFE
+1783 AFE
-1791 NCVNLKTVNLP
+1791 GCHGLVSVSLP
-1802 NKTIDVQ
+1802 SESIEILD
-1809 SYAFNN
+1809 YAFYQ
-1815 CVSLE
+1815 CGSLNE
-1820 NVNNMEY
+1820 VIN
-1827 LDAFNDYVF
+1827 LDSIKVFNEYVF
-1836 ASTALQVLNINSNI
+1836 SGTNFRNLVINATLI
-1850 ISEGAFA
+1850 KKGAFA
-1857 NMKKLTSIV
+1857 NCYSLDSVDVTADEIGDSAFNFCTALTNLKVNALTIG
-1866 VKANEISSYA
+1866 ANT
-1876 FSNCTSLLS
+1876 FNNCRNLENIELI
-1885 ANVDT
+1885 NV
-1890 KVIGEYAFEN
+1890 KVIGDSAFKECTDLTSVSGDKVETIGAYAFAGCKE
-1900 CTSLNDLVLEN
+1900 LEN
-1911 VIDINEGAFRN
+1911 ISFD
-1922 CSSLINVSSNTLKN
+1922 NV
-1936 IASYAFIGCVN
+1936 V
-1947 LELIGFENVE
+1947 
-1957 TIGDYAFGTM
+1957 TIGDYAFATLD
-1967 NNQAA
+1967 NQRA
-1972 NKLTGITF
+1972 NKLTTIKF
-1980 GDALVS
+1980 GDTLTT
-1986 IGDYAF
+1986 IGEYAF
-1992 YGSTSVT
+1992 YGSINVK
-1999 NISLG
+1999 NIKLG
-2004 KNITSIGAFA
+2004 KNVSSIGRYA
-2014 FSNLINL
+2014 FSRLNVL
-2021 EEVTIISNLEVISEC
+2021 ESVTVDGNLEVISEC
-2036 LFAND
+2036 LFAED
-2041 NNLTKVNINGIKTVE
+2041 KALKEVNINGIKVVE

-2063 SALESIDLSNAT
+2063 NLLEAIDLSSAT
-2075 SIGMEAFSGCVGLTS
+2075 SIGMEAFSGCIGLTS
-2090 VDLSNVLVLEAGA
+2090 VDLSNVVILEAGA
-2103 FITCNNLVDVTL
+2103 FLMCSNLSDVTL

-2120 IEAQALSCI
+2120 IEAQSLSCI
-2129 GVTEIKLPNT
+2129 GVSEIKLPNT

-2147 FYYNQHMTQFTD
+2147 FYYNIKLTKFTD
-2159 LDGND
+2159 LNGND
-2164 TCDVNDYI
+2164 TCDVNDYV
-2172 KLDNG
+2172 KLDQG
-2177 VLYTVTAN
+2177 VLYTKTAN
-2185 NKLLLTS
+2185 NKLLLS
-2192 YPTNKDGSTYEVLFN
+2192 AYPTNKDNVSYEVLFN
-2207 TIRIDEYAGYFNK
+2207 TVRIDEYAGYFNL
-2220 NLETLVFPDT
+2220 NLESIIFPDT
-2230 LEYIGN
+2230 LEFIGN
-2236 YAFYGCTRL
+2236 YAFYGCSKL
-2245 KTVEFKSV
+2245 KNVEFKSV
-2253 KAPALEGTVT
+2253 KAPTLEGTIT
-2263 DLGIEYEPDSE
+2263 DLNNIYDTESE
-2274 IYQLLNKYFQ
+2274 IYKLLNKYFQ
-2284 FNGYYPLYYAQFI
+2284 LNGAYPVLYYAQFI

-2305 LNIIIPANEDVSG
+2305 LNIIVPENFEVSG
-2318 YDNILYQLYFDLD
+2318 YDSILYQLYFDLD
-2331 NKVASDYVA
+2331 NKTISKYIA
-2340 LDSNSIDYLNKVVL
+2340 LDTNSIDYLNKVAL
-2354 IPENVELSDE
+2354 IPDHIQLSDE

-2387 QDYLDSLYTK
+2387 QEYVDSLYTK
-2397 LVNAETAWKA
+2397 LVNAEATWKV

-2420 IKDIEALGAKYE
+2420 IKDINALGSKYE
-2432 FDKIDDYY
+2432 FNKINDYY
-2440 SIVKRLDIVNRH
+2440 SILKRLDIVDRH
-2452 DKKYIDQT
+2452 DKKYIDQS
-2460 NVDAFKKEFDEYF
+2460 NVDAFKKEFDKYF

-2478 DVNILTE
+2478 DVNILTD
-2485 ISNLPT
+2485 ISQLPT
-2491 TSVNKVGLIVVSSVL
+2491 TSVNKVGLIVVSSVVTTI
-2506 GISAIGTIAFI
+2506 GIGAVVFI
-2517 LIKRKVY
+2517 LLKRKIYR

>member
-1 LKKFEKFGRIRYN
+1 
-14 RETMVFL
+14 
-21 KKFKLEGVVNMNF
+21 MNF
-34 IKKALVF
+34 IKKGLVF
-41 VLLFLLVGCSTKLT
+41 ALLFLLVGCSTNLGN
-55 EENKEQV
+55 ENQESI
-62 DTDNKISLNVYQ
+62 DTNEKVHLNIKQ
-74 SDLIASITDNEKYLN
+74 ADLIANITDNEKYLN
-89 KDLLYSIDML
+89 KNLLHSIDML
-99 EDDDLVNV
+99 EDDDLVNI

-113 TGLVDSYNE
+113 TGLVDRFNE
-122 NNQGYHTLNEYASSR
+122 NNRGYLTLSE
-137 YANSSVKTMNA
+137 YANSRSAVTNVNQMNA
-148 EQQAMMNTLIDAGY
+148 EQSKMMETLLNEKY
-162 INEVKHTYTTLFNGF
+162 INEVKHSYTTLFNGF
-177 SATTTYGQL
+177 SASTTYGQL
-186 KALEKAGLDINVSI
+186 KKLEKAGYDIDVTIS
-200 AEVYSEPEY
+200 EVYSEPDY
-209 NVASVSNAEVS
+209 KTLSADKTASSNE
-220 NGDTVTNF
+220 TVTNF

-238 SSGVGYDGNN
+238 SSGIGYDGNN

-268 PDQPM
+268 PDKPM
-273 ISIKDVEK
+273 FSINDIEK
-281 VLYDTKAYGYKQD
+281 VLYDTKAYGYKND
-294 IKSQDVYLNAKI
+294 IKAQDVYLNAKI

-331 GIIGGKDDVITGVA
+331 GIIGGKDEVITGVA

-376 LLGVDAINLSLGS
+376 LLGVDAINLSLGT

-499 LDTGDVTMEIEYV
+499 LDTGDKTMEIEYV

-519 KVNYSNIDVKGKIA
+519 KVNYSSIDVKGKIA

-622 SLKPEITAHGGSILS
+622 ALKPEITAHGGSILS
-637 SDPGGGYDEISGTS
+637 SVPGGGYDEISGTS

-658 GVIILMRQALKER
+658 GVMVLMRQALKEK
-671 YPDMTAV
+671 YPDLTSP

-693 IILDEYGNPYSPR
+693 IVLDEYGNPYSPR

-712 GNLEYALDS
+712 GNLEYALET
-721 LAYLSVDGSTKAKIE
+721 LAYLSVDNSTKAKIE

-741 EETGVYE
+741 NETGVYE
-748 LKFNVHNTS
+748 LKFNVNNTS
-757 NKELRYNLNDF
+757 NKELKYALTDL

-781 VAEKAYMLNPKVEKS
+781 VAEKAYMLNPN
-796 VKGDGILS
+796 VKIEINGDGVLS
-804 GDELI
+804 GNELTI
-809 VDPNGKVEV
+809 DPSSKVEV
-818 TYIISLTDAE
+818 TYTISLTEAE

-885 AHDGSIDEEDK
+885 AHDGSIDDEDK

-971 NASTGEIV
+971 NSSTGEIV
-979 YEHIKYDEHKA
+979 YEHLKYDQNKA
-990 YFGGQIIPGYDMI
+990 YFGGQVIPGYDLI
-1003 NVTALELGLQ
+1003 NITALELGLQ

-1033 STNLN
+1033 NTNLN

-1048 YESPIIKDVQFY
+1048 YEAPIIKDVEFY

-1082 YAQSIRPFTISEG
+1082 YAQSIRPFTISNG

-1110 RGQVNKVTIEITD
+1110 KGSVNKVNIEITD
-1123 YMDLLQYGEIESGE
+1123 YMDLLQYGEIENGE

-1169 ISYKEEFYSSKSN
+1169 IGYKEEYYSSKTN
-1182 NIYQYYKDIYVGDE
+1182 NTYQYFKDIYVGDE
-1196 LDLSKMLT
+1196 LDLTKMLT
-1204 SNDPQMGENEE
+1204 SNDPLMGENEE
-1215 VQAIYFSK
+1215 VQANYFAK

-1238 GQIEAIAPG
+1238 GQLEAISSG
-1247 TCQITCSTLD
+1247 TCMITCSTLD
-1257 QMGYKYEIKLRI
+1257 QTGYKYEVNLRI
-1269 RVRDKEVDSTTGK
+1269 RVRDKAASSSTNK
-1282 LTDIEFTYF
+1282 VTDIEFTYF

-1314 FTEKPNISMFPSE
+1314 FTEKANISMFPSE
-1327 QVKLGYEL
+1327 EVKLGFEM
-1335 EPWNLKDYTLIWSS
+1335 EPWNLKDYKLIWSS
-1349 TNEKVATVDE
+1349 TNEKVATVNED
-1359 NGVVTALK
+1359 GVVTALK
-1367 EGNATITLKVEID
+1367 EGNATITLKVEVE

-1482 ETVNFLSN
+1482 ESINFLSN
-1490 DKGESCKIIR
+1490 DKGESCKFIR
-1500 EYAFSKAT
+1500 EFAFSKAS
-1508 NLENINLENVGM
+1508 NLTNINLENILM

-1527 DCEKLDNVNLE
+1527 DCTKLNNVDLSN
-1538 SAYAIGR
+1538 AYAIGR
-1545 RAFANCKSL
+1545 RAFANCTAL
-1554 SYVDITAL
+1554 EYVDITAL
-1562 RNAGIET
+1562 RNAGVET
-1569 FVNCTNLK
+1569 FMNCTNLK
-1577 SIDNGKYTN
+1577 TIENGRYTN
-1586 FSERMFK
+1586 FSDHMFR

-1615 KDLVELNVIN
+1615 DKLKDVKIEN

-1630 GAKAFNNCT
+1630 GSKAFYDCDSLNS
-1639 KLEKVIFSE
+1639 VVFSE
-1648 NAGSEFIYQSAFNNC
+1648 NAGSEFIYKEAFAQCNLLD
-1663 ISLEEVVLPNS
+1663 IVVLPNS
-1674 ATHYEEEAFCNC
+1674 DCYFEEKVFDDCLLSTKVEFQPLTFITGNEGNMFDNC
-1686 VNLSKVTFQVNSVIS
+1686 PELSKFNADNS
-1701 VNDGSIFTG
+1701 
-1710 CNKLNTFMV
+1710 LY
-1719 DENHSSYKVSNHLL
+1719 YKVEDGLL
-1733 VSLDNLTIYLGAN
+1733 VTKDGKEIILAPYIDTFLETDKTYTIN
-1746 GYAYND
+1746 E
-1752 YIVPDAYKYIAD
+1752 KYEIIGEA
-1764 GAFSGI
+1764 AFSGVLHTGKLVI
-1770 SNLTTLSLGNNVE
+1770 GPNVKLIKEKAFYNNIILE
-1783 VLGSRAFE
+1783 VLLPDNNLVLEAAIFMDCNDLEIVENLDKLEYISAYAFA
-1791 NCVNLKTVNLP
+1791 NTGLKTLDL
-1802 NKTIDVQ
+1802 DVA
-1809 SYAFNN
+1809 Y
-1815 CVSLE
+1815 
-1820 NVNNMEY
+1820 
-1827 LDAFNDYVF
+1827 
-1836 ASTALQVLNINSNI
+1836 IG
-1850 ISEGAFA
+1850 EGAFA
-1857 NMKKLTSIV
+1857 NCENLSLIKIVADSINDKAFINCEFLEEAYINSKDIMNYAFENCNWLRSLTLENVCNIYEGAFKNCLRLSNVTSSSVKHIGDYAFAGCINLETIEFNNIENIGDYAFATLDNQKANKLT
-1866 VKANEISSYA
+1866 EIKFGDSL
-1876 FSNCTSLLS
+1876 TS
-1885 ANVDT
+1885 
-1890 KVIGEYAFEN
+1890 IGEYAF
-1900 CTSLNDLVLEN
+1900 
-1911 VIDINEGAFRN
+1911 
-1922 CSSLINVSSNTLKN
+1922 
-1936 IASYAFIGCVN
+1936 
-1947 LELIGFENVE
+1947 
-1957 TIGDYAFGTM
+1957 
-1967 NNQAA
+1967 
-1972 NKLTGITF
+1972 
-1980 GDALVS
+1980 
-1986 IGDYAF
+1986 
-1992 YGSTSVT
+1992 YGSQDVKT
-1999 NISLG
+1999 IAIG
-2004 KNITSIGAFA
+2004 KGILSIGAFA
-2014 FSNLINL
+2014 FSNLTSL
-2021 EEVTIISNLEVISEC
+2021 EAVTIDAALKTISEC

-2041 NNLTKVNINGIKTVE
+2041 EVLKDVNIKGIEVIE

-2063 SALESIDLSNAT
+2063 ALLETIDLSSVV
-2075 SIGMEAFSGCVGLTS
+2075 SIGMEAFSSCLGLTS
-2090 VDLSNVLVLEAGA
+2090 VDLSKVVVLEAGA
-2103 FITCNNLVDVTL
+2103 FIMCNNLVDVKL
-2115 KVVER
+2115 GV
-2120 IEAQALSCI
+2120 IETINEQALSCI
-2129 GVTEIKLPNT
+2129 GVTEIKLPST

-2147 FYYNQHMTQFTD
+2147 FYYNINMTKFTN
-2159 LDGND
+2159 LAGED
-2164 TCDVNDYI
+2164 TVLINDYV
-2172 KLDNG
+2172 KLDQG
-2177 VLYTVTAN
+2177 VLYTTTNN
-2185 NKLLLTS
+2185 NKLLLS
-2192 YPTNKDGSTYEVLFN
+2192 CYPTNKEDVNYEVLFN
-2207 TIRIDEYAGYFNK
+2207 TVRIDEYAGYFNK
-2220 NLETLVFPDT
+2220 NLETIVFPDT
-2230 LEYIGN
+2230 LEFIGN
-2236 YAFYGCTRL
+2236 YAFYGCTKL
-2245 KTVEFKSV
+2245 KSVEFKSV
-2253 KAPALEGTVT
+2253 KAPTFEGTVT

-2274 IYQLLNKYFQ
+2274 IYQILNKYFQ
-2284 FNGYYPLYYAQFI
+2284 FNGYYPMYYAQFI

-2305 LNIIIPANEDVSG
+2305 MNIIIPGNEDVSG

-2331 NKVASDYVA
+2331 NKTVSDYIA
-2340 LDSNSIDYLNKVVL
+2340 MDSYSIDYLNKVEM
-2354 IPENVELSDE
+2354 IPDEIKLSDE
-2364 LIIQDAR
+2364 LIIQNAR
-2371 TAYNVVTQDL
+2371 TAYNVLTQDL
-2381 TKYGYS
+2381 TKYGYEEE
-2387 QDYLDSLYTK
+2387 YLNELYEK
-2397 LVNAETAWKA
+2397 LVSAEEKWNK
-2407 LNDERINHVYEFL
+2407 LNSERINHVYEFL
-2420 IKDIEALGAKYE
+2420 INDIESLGSKYD
-2432 FDKIDDYY
+2432 FNKINDYY
-2440 SIVKRLDIVNRH
+2440 SIVKRLDIINRH
-2452 DKKYIDQT
+2452 DLKYIDQS
-2460 NVDAFKKEFDEYF
+2460 NVESFKKEFDKYF

-2478 DVNILTE
+2478 DVNILTD
-2485 ISNLPT
+2485 ISTLPT
-2491 TSVNKVGLIVVSSVL
+2491 TSVNKVGLIVVSSVVTTFSGL
-2506 GISAIGTIAFI
+2506 AVVFI
-2517 LIKRKVY
+2517 LLKKKNYR

>member
-1 LKKFEKFGRIRYN
+1 MKKIKKFGRIRYN
-14 RETMVFL
+14 RETMGFFIEDNQ
-21 KKFKLEGVVNMNF
+21 KGVVNMSF
-34 IKKALVF
+34 IKKGLVF

-55 EENKEQV
+55 EENQEQI
-62 DTDNKISLNVYQ
+62 DTDNKVKLNVYQ

-99 EDDDLVNV
+99 EDSDLVNV

-113 TGLVDSYNE
+113 TGLVDSYND
-122 NNQGYHTLNEYASSR
+122 NNQGYRTLNEFASSR
-137 YANSSVKTMNA
+137 YASSSVKTMNA
-148 EQQAMMNTLIDAGY
+148 EQQAIVKTLIDGGY
-162 INEVKHTYTTLFNGF
+162 INEVKHNFTTLFNGF

-186 KALEKAGLDINVSI
+186 KALEKAGFDINVSI
-200 AEVYSEPEY
+200 SEVYSEPEY
-209 NVASVSNAEVS
+209 NVSSVSNAEVS
-220 NGDTVTNF
+220 KGDTVTNF

-273 ISIKDVEK
+273 LSIKDVEK
-281 VLYDTKAYGYKQD
+281 VLYETKAYGYKQD

-306 PFAYDYADKDADVAP
+306 PFAYDYADKDADVSP

-331 GIIGGKDDVITGVA
+331 GIIGGKDEVITGVA

-389 ACGFSRSSDNEYI
+389 ACGFARSSDNEYI

-445 VGSPGTFKSTMS
+445 VGSPGTYKSTFS

-499 LDTGDVTMEIEYV
+499 LDTGDATMEIEYV

-637 SDPGGGYDEISGTS
+637 SVPGGGYDEISGTS

-658 GVIILMRQALKER
+658 GVVILMRQALKER
-671 YPDMTAV
+671 YPDMTHQ
-678 EINNLANQLVMSTGT
+678 EINNLANQLIMSTGT

-712 GNLEYALDS
+712 GNLEYALNT
-721 LAYLSVDGSTKAKIE
+721 LAYLSVEGSTKAKIE

-741 EETGVYE
+741 NETGIYT
-748 LKFNVHNTS
+748 LKFDVNNTS
-757 NKELRYNLNDF
+757 NKELRYALNDL

-781 VAEKAYMLNPKVEKS
+781 VAEKAYMLNPNVNIEINGTGS
-796 VKGDGILS
+796 LS
-804 GDELI
+804 GNELT
-809 VDPNGKVEV
+809 VEPNSKVTV
-818 TYIISLTDAE
+818 TYTIQLTDAE

-834 SFINGIYV
+834 SFINGMYV

-885 AHDGSIDEEDK
+885 AHDGSIDDEDK

-936 EDKAAIGYS
+936 EDKAAIGYN

-971 NASTGEIV
+971 NASTGEVV

-990 YFGGQIIPGYDMI
+990 YFSGSIIPGYDLI
-1003 NVTALELGLQ
+1003 NITALELGLQ

-1033 STNLN
+1033 ANNLN
-1038 NTFEFSFYVD
+1038 NQFEFSFYVD
-1048 YESPIIKDVQFY
+1048 YEAPVIKDVEFY
-1060 SKYDKSL
+1060 TKYDKSL
-1067 KDYRYYCDVYVYDNH
+1067 KDYRYYTDVYVYDNH
-1082 YAQSIRPFTISEG
+1082 YAQSIRPFTVVNG
-1095 KLVSLSEN
+1095 KLVSLVDK

-1110 RGQVNKVTIEITD
+1110 KGTTNKVTIEITD
-1123 YMDLLQYGEIESGE
+1123 YMDLLQYGELEDGE
-1137 FPMTNGLG
+1137 FSMSNGFG

-1156 YSFVTLPGTNSSE
+1156 YSFVALPGTNSSE
-1169 ISYKEEFYSSKSN
+1169 ISYKEEFYTSN
-1182 NIYQYYKDIYVGDE
+1182 KNGQYQYYKDIYVGTE
-1196 LDLSKMLT
+1196 LDLTTMLT
-1204 SNDPQMGENEE
+1204 SSDPSLDDNAE
-1215 VQAIYFSK
+1215 VQANYFAK
-1223 LNWTSSDENVIKVKN
+1223 LNLTSSDENVIKVKN
-1238 GQIEAIAPG
+1238 GKIEAISAG
-1247 TCQITCSTLD
+1247 TCVITYSTLD
-1257 QMGYKYEIKLRI
+1257 QNGYKYSIGLRI
-1269 RVRDKEVDSTTGK
+1269 RVREKEVDAEKDK
-1282 LTDIEFTYF
+1282 LEDIEFTYF
-1291 DTIKAFID
+1291 DTLKAFID

-1307 ETGDRFF
+1307 EVGDRFF
-1314 FTEKPNISMFPSE
+1314 FTDKANISMFPSE
-1327 QVKLGYEL
+1327 QVQLGYEL
-1335 EPWNLKDYTLIWSS
+1335 KPWNLKNYKLIWSS

-1359 NGVVTALK
+1359 NGIVTALK

-1380 GRVSSLVASKRV
+1380 GKTSSLVASKRV
-1392 IVKNEFV
+1392 IVKSEFV

-1420 EGILYIGPF
+1420 EGILYIGAF
-1429 AFSLYTNDY
+1429 AFSLYTTDY
-1438 TIELP
+1438 SVELP
-1443 EGDYDAGKTPAS
+1443 EGDYDAGKTPSS

-1465 YDVLE
+1465 SDVLE
-1470 VQKYAFYNCTAL
+1470 VKKYAFYNCTAL
-1482 ETVNFLSN
+1482 ETVNFLVS
-1490 DKGESCKIIR
+1490 DKGESCDFIR
-1500 EYAFSKAT
+1500 EYAFAKCK
-1508 NLENINLENVGM
+1508 NLKNINLENILM

-1527 DCEKLDNVNLE
+1527 DCTTLDNINLD
-1538 SAYAIGR
+1538 SAYAIGK
-1545 RAFANCKSL
+1545 RAFANCTSL

-1562 RNAGIET
+1562 RNAGPET
-1569 FVNCTNLK
+1569 FINCTNLK
-1577 SIDNGKYTN
+1577 TFDNGRYSN
-1586 FSERMFK
+1586 FSESMFK

-1601 YYADRIPNNCFENC
+1601 YYADRIPNSCFENC
-1615 KDLVELNVIN
+1615 DSLTTVKIEN

-1630 GAKAFNNCT
+1630 GNKAFYECKNL
-1639 KLEKVIFSE
+1639 KSVVFSE
-1648 NAGSEFIYQSAFNNC
+1648 NAGSEFIYEKAFYLCENL
-1663 ISLEEVVLPNS
+1663 IEVTLPNS
-1674 ATHYEEEAFCNC
+1674 STHYENAAFACC
-1686 VNLSKVTFQVNSVIS
+1686 ERLEKVVFQENSYIS
-1701 VNDGSIFTG
+1701 VNDGSIFVG
-1710 CNKLNTFMV
+1710 CTNLKTFEVNENHKEYKLN
-1719 DENHSSYKVSNHLL
+1719 NNLIVSK
-1733 VSLDNLTIYLGAN
+1733 DDKTIYLAAPGF
-1746 GYAYND
+1746 D
-1752 YIVPDAYKYIAD
+1752 YSEYTIDDCYDVIYE

-1770 SNLTTLSLGNNVE
+1770 VTLVKVIVNHNVII
-1783 VLGSRAFE
+1783 GRKSFE
-1791 NCVNLKTVNLP
+1791 NCNNLVSVTLP
-1802 NKTIDVQ
+1802 TTEIEVLE
-1809 SYAFNN
+1809 YAFNN
-1815 CVSLE
+1815 CSSLKE
-1820 NVNNMEY
+1820 VINM
-1827 LDAFNDYVF
+1827 DSIQVFNEYVF
-1836 ASTALQVLNINSNI
+1836 AGTNFNELTINASVI
-1850 ISEGAFA
+1850 KEGAFSKV
-1857 NMKKLTSIV
+1857 NNLSYVNVT
-1866 VKANEISSYA
+1866 ANEIKENSFSDLYSLKTAIINVSTIGARA
-1876 FSNCTSLLS
+1876 FANCLKLETLEL
-1885 ANVDT
+1885 NDVL
-1890 KVIGEYAFEN
+1890 VINEYAF
-1900 CTSLNDLVLEN
+1900 
-1911 VIDINEGAFRN
+1911 AK
-1922 CSSLINVSSNTLKN
+1922 CSSLINVSSDTVKE
-1936 IASYAFIGCVN
+1936 IGAYAFVGCKK
-1947 LELIGFENVE
+1947 LETVSFENVE
-1957 TIGDYAFGTM
+1957 TIGDYAFGTLD
-1967 NNQAA
+1967 NQSA
-1972 NKLTGITF
+1972 NKLTVVNF
-1980 GDALVS
+1980 GDSLTT

-1992 YGSTSVT
+1992 YGS
-1999 NISLG
+1999 
-2004 KNITSIGAFA
+2004 KNITSITLGKNVKEIGAYA
-2014 FSNLINL
+2014 FSNL
-2021 EEVTIISNLEVISEC
+2021 TSLEVFNTNSTIKVITEC
-2036 LFAND
+2036 VFAND
-2041 NNLTKVNINGIKTVE
+2041 TLLREVNINGIEIIE
-2056 GGAFMNC
+2056 GGAFMSCN
-2063 SALESIDLSNAT
+2063 ALEVIDLSCVER
-2075 SIGMEAFSGCVGLTS
+2075 IGMEAFTSCLGLTS
-2090 VDLSNVLVLEAGA
+2090 VNLPKVKQLEAGA
-2103 FITCNNLVDVTL
+2103 FIMCNNLTEVNIP
-2115 KVVER
+2115 VVER

-2129 GVTEIKLPNT
+2129 GVTNIKLPST
-2139 IKYIAPTA
+2139 LTYIAATA
-2147 FYYNQHMTQFTD
+2147 FYYNVNMVKFTN
-2159 LDGND
+2159 LDGLD

-2172 KLDNG
+2172 LLDEG
-2177 VLYTVTAN
+2177 VLYTKTLN
-2185 NKLLLTS
+2185 DKLLLTS
-2192 YPTNKDGSTYEVLFN
+2192 YPTNKAESNYEVLFG

-2220 NLETLVFPDT
+2220 NLVTLVLPDT
-2230 LEYIGN
+2230 LDLIGN
-2236 YAFYGCTRL
+2236 MAFYGCTKL
-2245 KTVEFKSV
+2245 KAVEFKSV
-2253 KAPALEGTVT
+2253 KAPTLEGTVS
-2263 DLGIEYEPDSE
+2263 DLNIEYDTDSE
-2274 IYQLLNKYFQ
+2274 VYKLLNKYFRL
-2284 FNGYYPLYYAQFI
+2284 NGYYQPLYYGQFV
-2297 DLVGKTKK
+2297 DFVGKTKK
-2305 LNIIIPANEDVSG
+2305 LSIILPTNTDVTG
-2318 YDNILYQLYFDLD
+2318 YDSILYQLYFDLE
-2331 NKVASDYVA
+2331 NKTTSSYVA

-2354 IPENVELSDE
+2354 IKDEVKLSDE
-2364 LIIQDAR
+2364 YIIQNAR
-2371 TAYNVVTQDL
+2371 TAYNVLTQDL
-2381 TKYGYS
+2381 TEYGYS
-2387 QDYLDSLYTK
+2387 KDYLDSLYQK
-2397 LVNAETAWKA
+2397 LVDAEIKWNE
-2407 LNDERINHVYEFL
+2407 LNSARINHVYEFL
-2420 IKDIEALGAKYE
+2420 IKDIEALGSKYD
-2432 FDKIDDYY
+2432 FNKIDDYY
-2440 SIVKRLDIVNRH
+2440 SIVKRLEIVNRH
-2452 DKKYIDQT
+2452 DKKYIDQS

-2491 TSVNKVGLIVVSSVL
+2491 TSVNKVGLVVVSSVL
-2506 GISAIGTIAFI
+2506 GISAIGTVAFI
-2517 LIKRKVY
+2517 LIKRKFY